1 MKSIIK
7 KNSSGVKSIKENSSS
22 GISKLVQSAK
32 SSKNYAEQ
40 DEFNLELNKVL
51 VEFDAYE
58 VLEENNNQLLI
69 KKLNDENN
77 QTNWVEKRQFLK

>member
-1 MKSIIK
+1 MKKTFSLANLKQQQIDLT
-7 KNSSGVKSIKENSSS
+7 KSFYEN
-22 GISKLVQSAK
+22 Q
-32 SSKNYAEQ
+32 
-40 DEFNLELNKVL
+40 LNKVL

>member
-1 MKSIIK
+1 VKSIIK

-40 DEFNLELNKVL
+40 DEFNLELNK
-51 VEFDAYE
+51 E
-58 VLEENNNQLLI
+58 LEKPRVKTIISES
-69 KKLNDENN
+69 
-77 QTNWVEKRQFLK
+77 

>member
-40 DEFNLELNKVL
+40 DEFNLELNK
-51 VEFDAYE
+51 E
-58 VLEENNNQLLI
+58 LEKPRVKTIISES
-69 KKLNDENN
+69 
-77 QTNWVEKRQFLK
+77 

>member
-40 DEFNLELNKVL
+40 DEFNLELNK
-51 VEFDAYE
+51 
-58 VLEENNNQLLI
+58 
-69 KKLNDENN
+69 
-77 QTNWVEKRQFLK
+77 